1 MNDGVE
7 TTCTLQEEKE
17 WNDLLSKVD
26 SLDLEAPVYLEKGG
40 ENPSTS
46 VNMAAEEIQELQALK
61 DSIQKQVT
69 MQVEG
74 VSLVVGNIEDLIE
87 QANEKATLAQKR
99 YHSERFKA
107 FPHVNSPA
115 RLIKAIVHRKDPE
128 PQ

>member
-1 MNDGVE
+1 ME
-7 TTCTLQEEKE
+7 TTLTLQEEKE

-26 SLDLEAPVYLEKGG
+26 SLDLEAPVYPKDGP

-46 VNMAAEEIQELQALK
+46 VDMAAEEIQELQALK
-61 DSIQKQVT
+61 ESIQKQLT

-87 QANEKATLAQKR
+87 QANEKAALAQKK
-99 YHSERFKA
+99 YHNERFKA

-115 RLIKAIVHRKDPE
+115 RLIKAIVHRKDPVPE
-128 PQ
+128 

>member
-1 MNDGVE
+1 M
-7 TTCTLQEEKE
+7 
-17 WNDLLSKVD
+17 LSKVD
-26 SLDLEAPVYLEKGG
+26 SLDLEAPIYPKGG
-40 ENPSTS
+40 AENPSTS
-46 VNMAAEEIQELQALK
+46 VVMAAEEIQELQALK
-61 DSIQKQVT
+61 ESIQKQLT

-87 QANEKATLAQKR
+87 QANEKAAIAQKK

-128 PQ
+128 PE